1 MSPLKSTL
9 TKRGRAFLRKTTIAL
24 RPKPLTRKPPPEP
37 VPFELGWM
45 SSWELKLY
53 YALKKRAITFRTEV
67 NFEGGVGILGG
78 MRVDFILP
86 DYGMVIRV
94 MGPWH
99 TFDNA
104 RSRDEMQRV
113 YLSGR
118 GFQVVDLWEA
128 DLDNLDQVLSQ
139 TLGVPIRAPARSR

>member
-1 MSPLKSTL
+1 MPLRSML
-9 TKRGRAFLRKTTIAL
+9 TKRGRSFLRKSTISL
-24 RPKPLTRKPPPEP
+24 RPRPLQAKAPPTPP
-37 VPFELGWM
+37 PFELAYM

-53 YALKKRAITFRTEV
+53 YALKKRAITFSTQV
-67 NFEGGVGILGG
+67 SYEGGRGVLGG
-78 MRVDFILP
+78 MAVDFVLP

-99 TFDNA
+99 TFPHA

-118 GFQVVDLWEA
+118 GFNVVDLWEA
-128 DLDNLDQVLSQ
+128 DLDNLDEVLSR
-139 TLGVPIRAPARSR
+139 TLGVPIRAPARRR